1 MDRDG
6 LTAGQL
12 KGNNPLYCK
21 AMRILVRDGISLA
34 KARRTHCWH
43 RLELLHH
50 ALPRQYREPEQL
62 YKLLQRDLLA
72 KASA

>member
-1 MDRDG
+1 
-6 LTAGQL
+6 
-12 KGNNPLYCK
+12 
-21 AMRILVRDGISLA
+21 
-34 KARRTHCWH
+34 RRTHCWH

>member
-1 MDRDG
+1 MHSDV

-12 KGNNPLYCK
+12 EGNYPLYCK

-50 ALPRQYREPEQL
+50 SLPRQYREPEQL
-62 YKLLQRDLLA
+62 YKLLQRDLEA

>member
-1 MDRDG
+1 
-6 LTAGQL
+6 
-12 KGNNPLYCK
+12 
-21 AMRILVRDGISLA
+21 MRMLVRDGISLA

-50 ALPRQYREPEQL
+50 SLPRQYRESEQL
-62 YKLLQRDLLA
+62 YKLLQRGLEA

>member
-1 MDRDG
+1 MHSDV

-12 KGNNPLYCK
+12 QGNAPLYCK

-34 KARRTHCWH
+34 KARRTHCWY
-43 RLELLHH
+43 RLELLHYS
-50 ALPRQYREPEQL
+50 LPRQYREPEQL
-62 YKLLQRDLLA
+62 YKLLQRDLEA